1 MIARLPRCVVII
13 LSGLMLS
20 PGIKAQAPQV
30 HFPVPSPES
39 TLKQRVGLTDIEV
52 VYSRPGVKGRKIF
65 GGLEPFGS
73 VWRTG
78 ANTAT
83 KIVFSTP
90 VKFGGQEVPA
100 GAYALYSIPDPNEW
114 TVILSKV
121 PGEWGA
127 YSYNPANDAVRV
139 KARPMALNELVET
152 FTIEIAD
159 IRTESAALTL
169 AWEKTRVAVPI
180 EVNAVQDVVTQI
192 EAAMKSGK
200 VSNTV
205 YYLAAMFYYDNG
217 LDLKKAR
224 SWIETA
230 TTVEFPPYYMLYG
243 KAKILAK
250 LGEREAA
257 TAAARQSMAAVTG
270 TAAAEYKRLNE
281 AVIDSLNQ

>member
-1 MIARLPRCVVII
+1 
-13 LSGLMLS
+13 
-20 PGIKAQAPQV
+20 
-30 HFPVPSPES
+30 
-39 TLKQRVGLTDIEV
+39 
-52 VYSRPGVKGRKIF
+52 VKGRKIF

-90 VKFGGQEVPA
+90 VKFGGREVPA

-139 KARPMALNELVET
+139 KAKPMALNELIET
-152 FTIEIAD
+152 FTMEIGD
-159 IRTESAALTL
+159 IRTESATLTL
-169 AWEKTRVAVPI
+169 TWEKTRVAVPI
-180 EVNAVQDVVTQI
+180 EVNAVKDVVSQI
-192 EAAMKSGK
+192 DAAMKSNK
-200 VSNTV
+200 ASNAL
-205 YYLAAMFYYDNG
+205 YYSAAMFYYDHG

-257 TAAARQSMAAVTG
+257 TAAARQSIAAATG

-281 AVIDSLNQ
+281 AVIDSLNK